1 MSNNGVG
8 AAEMNNYL
16 PLNSHNGEDEVVID
30 QNSSVMDDDDSN
42 DSLNRCV
49 DKRKSIDMMKSQML

>member
-1 MSNNGVG
+1 
-8 AAEMNNYL
+8 MNNYL